1 MHATVVNHLQ
11 SCYIGHSHRLFNLAF
26 TRRAGNLSF
35 LAWPPWLK
43 GRLPRWWKPSVWWR
57 GRRKEWVRA
66 IMRYLTHRWACAQVE
81 LDKNWAWH
89 NSRATALEKQALAQS
104 RVLKKAAV
112 EVGWVLL
119 YAHNLDIKKCI
130 IIVCKICREIYF
142 RNVQTARSVGT
153 LRLVQYS
160 MWLLAVVRW
169 RPLFF
174 GYLTIIL
181 SLINDCLVIT

>member
-1 MHATVVNHLQ
+1 MTLWSSAVTQIDLYQGHKSSGEERCHLSLLGGYHCSSGRHHHCPLYMMMILNSVIWTLVIGYIHACNGGEPLTELLSWPQ
-11 SCYIGHSHRLFNLAF
+11 SQAIQLTF

-81 LDKNWAWH
+81 LDKNGEWH

-112 EVGWVLL
+112 EVGWVL
-119 YAHNLDIKKCI
+119 YMH
-130 IIVCKICREIYF
+130 
-142 RNVQTARSVGT
+142 
-153 LRLVQYS
+153 
-160 MWLLAVVRW
+160 
-169 RPLFF
+169 
-174 GYLTIIL
+174 IIL
-181 SLINDCLVIT
+181 I